1 MTKAQVIDLL
11 NTLPDQFELE
21 ELFERMLFIQQLQER
36 ITESDNDRVVSLE
49 EARQRLAQ
57 PKQRA
62 A

>member
-11 NTLPDQFELE
+11 DTLPDQFELE
-21 ELFERMLFIQQLQER
+21 ELFERLLFVQQLQER
-36 ITESDNDRVVSLE
+36 LAESEKDPGVSLE
-49 EARQRLAQ
+49 EARQRLNS

>member
-11 NTLPDQFELE
+11 ETLPDQFELE
-21 ELFERMLFIQQLQER
+21 DLFERLLFVQQLQER
-36 ITESDNDRVVSLE
+36 LAESDNDQVISLA
-49 EARQRLAQ
+49 EARQRLTA

>member
-21 ELFERMLFIQQLQER
+21 DLFERLLFVQQLQER
-36 ITESDNDRVVSLE
+36 LAESDRDEVISLE
-49 EARQRLAQ
+49 EARQRLTD

>member
-11 NTLPDQFELE
+11 DILPDQFELE
-21 ELFERMLFIQQLQER
+21 ELFERLLFVQQLQER
-36 ITESDNDRVVSLE
+36 LAESDKDQGVSLE
-49 EARQRLAQ
+49 EARQRLNS